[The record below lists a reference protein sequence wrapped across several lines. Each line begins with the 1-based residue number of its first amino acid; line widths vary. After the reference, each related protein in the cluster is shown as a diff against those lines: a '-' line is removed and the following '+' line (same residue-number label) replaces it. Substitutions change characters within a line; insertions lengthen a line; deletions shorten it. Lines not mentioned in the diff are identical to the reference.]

1 MKQETADGDG
11 EENLG
16 SCLSSL
22 LDDGRIESHR
32 YYLSRRTMLEML
44 KDRGFAVPSCEI
56 EVSLQEF
63 RTKFG
68 EMPDVDDLRIS
79 ALHKDDPSIKVL
91 VIFCGPSIVKVNV
104 IRAIATQIVNK
115 DSLSR
120 LILVVQSKITN
131 QALKAVDLFSFKVEI
146 FQITDLLVNITRHA
160 LKPKHQ
166 VLTDKDKEDLLKKYS
181 ITEKQLPRMSEKDA
195 IARYYGLEK
204 GQVVKVTYSGEL
216 TQLHVTYRQCFCK
229 FVDTLAAMKLGEFL
243 SFSFNAFFRVGKFLV
258 SL

>member
-1 MKQETADGDG
+1 MKQETVVDADV
-11 EENLG
+11 EENFG
-16 SCLSSL
+16 SCLTSL
-22 LDDGRIESHR
+22 LDDGKIESHR
-32 YYLSRRTMLEML
+32 YYLARRTMLEML

-63 RTKFG
+63 RSKYG
-68 EMPDVDDLRIS
+68 EMPDADDLRIS

-91 VIFCGPSIVKVNV
+91 VIFCGSSIVKVNV

-120 LILVVQSKITN
+120 LILVVQNKITN

-146 FQITDLLVNITRHA
+146 FQITDLLVNITRHE

-166 VLTDKDKEDLLKKYS
+166 VLTDEEKEDLLKKYS
-181 ITEKQLPRMSEKDA
+181 ITETQLPRMSEKDA
-195 IARYYGLEK
+195 IACYYGLEK

-216 TQLHVTYRQCFCK
+216 TQLHAMFSANLA
-229 FVDTLAAMKLGEFL
+229 DTSAAIKLGEFIFLFYL
-243 SFSFNAFFRVGKFLV
+243 SVLMLYLELGNSW
-258 SL
+258 